1 MLYGDINPKPLSLK
15 VLDHKAYLDY
25 PPIHF
30 RGYSMHDPRTGVVC
44 RTSFLR
50 PFHRVPFRVP
60 YGCVSLL
67 AALLFLAAS
76 ASAQMLESF
85 EGSAFPPPGWT
96 KTNLLGGSGWYR
108 LPIGV
113 MPLPGWGNGTS
124 SVPQTAE
131 AGSHNAYCS
140 WTTGGS
146 ASQGYHNDQWLISPR
161 LSGLTSASTLS
172 YWLRFCFTNF
182 PDTVYVRI
190 STNGPAPANFTIVA
204 QTNVFARGS
213 GGSQFPPW
221 FKRTI
226 KLGDYGIP
234 PGKPIWI
241 AFHEYE
247 WDNTHNGAAIEL
259 DVISSDL
266 TAPPQPATSP
276 TSLTFDAYID
286 GTNPSDKTFSLQN
299 IGCSGLSFSNRL
311 TFGSGPTNWLTLSGP
326 STGTV
331 ARMQSQ
337 IYTAAVTKD
346 GLDLGSYC
354 ATNVITISGAANSPL
369 RIPITFNVIRRPQTI
384 TFPNPGPQITTNIV
398 HLAGTASSGLPLF
411 YSLYSGPG
419 RLSEGS
425 NLTFTAAGV
434 VRVMA
439 WQLGD
444 PFWDLAPPVT
454 NSITVTKA
462 GQTID
467 FPAIGNHCVTSTVPL
482 AATASSG
489 LPVAFEVASGP
500 AVIAEVTNLAFT
512 GPGVVSI
519 RASQAGNAMYN
530 AAPPAS
536 NAFRVSDLYSFTV
549 VSPHGTAYPAAGEHT
564 YWEGTV
570 LTNTV
575 STPVTYGATQYVC
588 AGWTLSSSH
597 APASGSGTQVVMTL
611 TNSSVLTWRWA
622 TNYWLGPVAGPN
634 GSIDANGGWRR
645 ADTAAQIT
653 AIADSYYHFA
663 NWSGDA
669 AGSANPLSLLMN
681 TPKSVTANF
690 AENRT
695 TSRPTP
701 EWWLAQHGIT
711 DNFEAAV
718 NDDPDHDGAPTG
730 DEYVMNTDPT
740 NGLSVLRLIGLAPS
754 AAGWILTWP
763 CATDRVYDV
772 QSAPVLSDQ
781 AWLPVPGK
789 TNLMST
795 TEILS
800 ITNPPGADASQFY
813 RLKVRIP

>member
-1 MLYGDINPKPLSLK
+1 
-15 VLDHKAYLDY
+15 
-25 PPIHF
+25 
-30 RGYSMHDPRTGVVC
+30 
-44 RTSFLR
+44 
-50 PFHRVPFRVP
+50 
-60 YGCVSLL
+60 
-67 AALLFLAAS
+67 
-76 ASAQMLESF
+76 MLESF
-85 EGSAFPPPGWT
+85 ESSTFPPPGWT
-96 KTNLLGGSGWYR
+96 KKNLQGGSGWYQ

-124 SVPQTAE
+124 SVPATAE

-140 WTTGGS
+140 WTTGGGS
-146 ASQGYHNDQWLISPR
+146 SEGYHNDQWLISPR
-161 LSGLTSASTLS
+161 LSGLTPSSTLS

-190 STNGPAPANFTIVA
+190 STTGPDPANFTIIA
-204 QTNVFARGS
+204 QTNVWARSS

-226 KLGDYGIP
+226 KLGDFGIP
-234 PGKPIWI
+234 PGTPIWI
-241 AFHEYE
+241 AFQEYA
-247 WDNTHNGAAIEL
+247 WDNVHDGAAIQL

-286 GTNPSDKTFSLQN
+286 GTNASDKTFSIQN

-326 STGTV
+326 SIGTV
-331 ARMQSQ
+331 ARMDSQ
-337 IYTAAVTKD
+337 VYTAAVAHT

-354 ATNVITISGAANSPL
+354 ATNVITIPGATNSPL
-369 RIPITFNVIRRPQTI
+369 RIPITLNVIRRPQTVA
-384 TFPNPGPQITTNIV
+384 FPNPGSQLTTNIV

-419 RLSEGS
+419 KLSEGS

-434 VRVMA
+434 VKVMA

-444 PFWDLAPPVT
+444 PLWDCAPPVT
-454 NSITVTKA
+454 ISINVTKA
-462 GQTID
+462 GQAID
-467 FPAIGNHCVTSTVPL
+467 FPAIGNLCVTSTVPL

-489 LPVAFEVASGP
+489 LPVTFEVASGP
-500 AVIAEVTNLAFT
+500 AVISEGTNLAFT

-519 RASQAGNAMYN
+519 LASQAGNAMYE

-536 NAFRVSDLYSFTV
+536 NAFRVSDLYSLTV
-549 VSPHGTAYPAAGEHT
+549 VSPYGTACPAAGEHT
-564 YWEGTV
+564 FWEGTV

-575 STPVTYGATQYVC
+575 STPDTYGATQYVC
-588 AGWTLSSSH
+588 AGWVMSSH
-597 APASGSGTQVVMTL
+597 APTLGAGTQVVMTV
-611 TNSSVLTWRWA
+611 TNSSVLTWQWS
-622 TNYWLGPVAGPN
+622 TNYWLVPAAGPN
-634 GSIDANGGWRR
+634 GSIDAKGGWCM
-645 ADTAAQIT
+645 AGTTTQIT
-653 AIADSYYHFA
+653 ATADSYYHFA

-669 AGSANPLSLLMN
+669 AGSANPLNLLMN
-681 TPKSVTANF
+681 TPKSVTAHF
-690 AENRT
+690 EENRT

-701 EWWLAQHGIT
+701 EWWLAKHGIT
-711 DNFEAAV
+711 NNFEAAV

-740 NGLSVLRLIGLAPS
+740 NGLSVLRLTGIVPS
-754 AAGWILTWP
+754 ATGWILTWP

-772 QSAPVLSDQ
+772 QFTRTLSDH

-795 TEILS
+795 TERLS
-800 ITNPPGADASQFY
+800 ITNPPDADARQFY
-813 RLKVRIP
+813 RLKVRLP